1 MAALVELLAF
11 ATFLFRTD
19 AQLGDLQA
27 ILLASEMATGRCR
40 ARFLGAFDIF
50 SLVLELPGDM
60 TRGFV
65 LTIAML
71 LTRIVSLSPRLG
83 FAYRGMRRVGPYR
96 PWVYHRGMINYLK
109 IDPTMPEPY
118 GRPLWLPVIQAGTP
132 FETSAQAETV
142 KTQIPGATGV
152 VESAGAWYVVKDSV
166 SNRVRKIYLTQH
178 EG

>member
-1 MAALVELLAF
+1 MRLTECPTGSGGQFVSWLIKKLVTYRA
-11 ATFLFRTD
+11 
-19 AQLGDLQA
+19 GV
-27 ILLASEMATGRCR
+27 GR
-40 ARFLGAFDIF
+40 
-50 SLVLELPGDM
+50 
-60 TRGFV
+60 
-65 LTIAML
+65 
-71 LTRIVSLSPRLG
+71 
-83 FAYRGMRRVGPYR
+83 YR

>member
-1 MAALVELLAF
+1 VGASLLCDVQSGLLA
-11 ATFLFRTD
+11 
-19 AQLGDLQA
+19 GY
-27 ILLASEMATGRCR
+27 MATSGSGTGFFC
-40 ARFLGAFDIF
+40 AFDIF
-50 SLVLELPGDM
+50 TFVLELPGDM

-83 FAYRGMRRVGPYR
+83 FVYRGMRRVGPYR